1 MKKIIKLLALTVCV
15 LLSSGCSL
23 VSPVTSKIVEPYIR
37 LSFEA
42 SIQVNL
48 DNNGHASP
56 ITVKVLQLSDRI
68 TFDNLSFERAYY
80 QPELL
85 LGDELLAIKT
95 IYLQPGESLKQKLE
109 LEPKVEFIAVIA
121 GFLTI
126 EDSNWKQVYAI
137 DDYWYYYQEVNLN
150 SHGLNIEKSNKNE
163 R

>member
-1 MKKIIKLLALTVCV
+1 MRKI
-15 LLSSGCSL
+15 
-23 VSPVTSKIVEPYIR
+23 
-37 LSFEA
+37 
-42 SIQVNL
+42 Q
-48 DNNGHASP
+48 
-56 ITVKVLQLSDRI
+56 
-68 TFDNLSFERAYY
+68 FDNLSFERAYY

>member
-42 SIQVNL
+42 STKVNL
-48 DNNGHASP
+48 DNNGNASP

-126 EDSNWKQVYAI
+126 EY
-137 DDYWYYYQEVNLN
+137 
-150 SHGLNIEKSNKNE
+150 
-163 R
+163 